1 MTLRLTVL
9 SYAGRTPATSIAATF
24 GEDGG
29 VVGRQPGCDWVL
41 DDPEGHVS
49 KRHCRIDFVAGRYR
63 VTDTSTNGVF
73 LNDGAGKVGFGA
85 SAALSDGDHLYIGG
99 YDIVVRLVATGV
111 PTRTAIE
118 KDVSFGIGGHRKPA
132 PAPSAALNGSY
143 FDAGPLTTREPPE
156 SLPGSEEWRRSPTP
170 DHAPIEQSAFRPPP
184 AVSVPAPANGAFPA
198 GELLPS
204 GWNPLDDDDEQS
216 PLSGLASSAVSTP
229 GSVSTTIPAATP
241 RPSAT
246 PSSSADE
253 PIIVE
258 RAAPRIVRGVTGD
271 SSTMDL
277 VQAFLEGAGLGT
289 EVFDQADPEAVLHA
303 AGQRLR
309 ELVSGM
315 RALLELRTRIKTQLR
330 VEQAPVSAT
339 DNNPLK
345 LSVTD
350 DDALTALLL
359 PQRQGYLA
367 PDVAIRRSF
376 QDLTAHELA
385 LMAGARSAVAEALAP
400 LAPET
405 LMRRVEGRSL
415 LAASKKAKYWDLFE
429 AEFNKLR
436 EAGEDDPQGRLAQLL
451 ASAYESQQSSL

>member
-1 MTLRLTVL
+1 
-9 SYAGRTPATSIAATF
+9 
-24 GEDGG
+24 
-29 VVGRQPGCDWVL
+29 
-41 DDPEGHVS
+41 
-49 KRHCRIDFVAGRYR
+49 
-63 VTDTSTNGVF
+63 
-73 LNDGAGKVGFGA
+73 
-85 SAALSDGDHLYIGG
+85 
-99 YDIVVRLVATGV
+99 
-111 PTRTAIE
+111 
-118 KDVSFGIGGHRKPA
+118 
-132 PAPSAALNGSY
+132 
-143 FDAGPLTTREPPE
+143 
-156 SLPGSEEWRRSPTP
+156 
-170 DHAPIEQSAFRPPP
+170 
-184 AVSVPAPANGAFPA
+184 
-198 GELLPS
+198 
-204 GWNPLDDDDEQS
+204 
-216 PLSGLASSAVSTP
+216 
-229 GSVSTTIPAATP
+229 
-241 RPSAT
+241 
-246 PSSSADE
+246 
-253 PIIVE
+253 
-258 RAAPRIVRGVTGD
+258 
-271 SSTMDL
+271 MDL

-315 RALLELRTRIKTQLR
+315 RALLELRTRIKNQLR
-330 VEQAPVSAT
+330 VEQTQISAS

-376 QDLTAHELA
+376 QDLKAHELA

-405 LMRRVEGRSL
+405 LMSRVEGRSL

-436 EAGEDDPQGRLAQLL
+436 EAGEDDPHGRLAQLL